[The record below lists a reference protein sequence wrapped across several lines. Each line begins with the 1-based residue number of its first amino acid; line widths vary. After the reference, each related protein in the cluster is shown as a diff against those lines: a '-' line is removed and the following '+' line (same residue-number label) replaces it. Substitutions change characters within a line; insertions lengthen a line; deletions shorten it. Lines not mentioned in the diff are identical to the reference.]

1 MNDLPVYAEVG
12 SYFQQVGGECPDGWT
27 RMVAPRPD
35 GDNSTDYTAEPDGT
49 WVISAETLKAKASI
63 IEIEWQT
70 GEMSA
75 IANQLLALEEEADD
89 ALPGT
94 RRQWLTYRTSVRL
107 WHESQDFP
115 DIARRPIRP
124 F

>member
-1 MNDLPVYAEVG
+1 
-12 SYFQQVGGECPDGWT
+12 
-27 RMVAPRPD
+27 MVAPRPD